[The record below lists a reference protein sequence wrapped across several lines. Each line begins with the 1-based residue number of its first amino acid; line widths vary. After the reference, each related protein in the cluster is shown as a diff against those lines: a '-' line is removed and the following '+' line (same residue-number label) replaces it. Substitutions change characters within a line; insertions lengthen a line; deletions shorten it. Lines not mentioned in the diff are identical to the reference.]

1 MEKFAFVLHP
11 LVVDDFARK
20 FPIMRYLPDSW
31 IEGAMKH
38 VKSFE
43 NKYSMRIYEWLLK
56 ELTQRKTHK
65 ANIEISLKNNI

>member
-43 NKYSMRIYEWLLK
+43 
-56 ELTQRKTHK
+56 
-65 ANIEISLKNNI
+65 ISHITGVRSPYAEAEGWFNA

>member
-43 NKYSMRIYEWLLK
+43 
-56 ELTQRKTHK
+56 
-65 ANIEISLKNNI
+65 ISHITGVRSPYA